1 MKAEETAEER
11 EWSPADWQLLKA
23 PDVEDFLICGLLRVL
38 VVEYRVYVVLLG

>member
-1 MKAEETAEER
+1 MKAEEIAEKR
-11 EWSPADWQLLKA
+11 ASSPAGWQLLKA